1 MKRGQE
7 LVLLSGRCLDSFLFY
22 KILFEVNI
30 LYEMLT
36 KGLHKCI
43 MLYCS
48 HNIIIYDG
56 NLLLV
61 KKLKFLNFPVGKVF
75 S

>member
-1 MKRGQE
+1 
-7 LVLLSGRCLDSFLFY
+7 
-22 KILFEVNI
+22 
-30 LYEMLT
+30 MLT